1 MFGYLQITL
10 LPFFGSILRNV
21 LAFGLLCC
29 AFLGCLSEFC
39 VHKRQGAGR
48 EGELLLKFVSPFAKY
63 HVNVL
68 NRSRS
73 TYLILTMVSKTALQS
88 RAASVFSICKSCL
101 SRIYPSLRSCSPFFE
116 RNYSISFLTSSSRFL
131 KRSISL
137 CLRAVS
143 TFMLSRFCFKLFSSL
158 PVSFFSS

>member
-21 LAFGLLCC
+21 LAFGLLSC

-73 TYLILTMVSKTALQS
+73 TYLILTMV
-88 RAASVFSICKSCL
+88 
-101 SRIYPSLRSCSPFFE
+101 
-116 RNYSISFLTSSSRFL
+116 
-131 KRSISL
+131 
-137 CLRAVS
+137 
-143 TFMLSRFCFKLFSSL
+143 
-158 PVSFFSS
+158 